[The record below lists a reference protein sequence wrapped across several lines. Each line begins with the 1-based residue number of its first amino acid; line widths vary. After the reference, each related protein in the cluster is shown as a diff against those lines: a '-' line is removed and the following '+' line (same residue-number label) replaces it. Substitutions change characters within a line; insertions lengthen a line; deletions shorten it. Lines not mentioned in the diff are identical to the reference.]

1 MALFFSDCD
10 SLASDNLSFEL
21 RHSDMHSCLV
31 CFLQKIGC
39 KNSNNKLKR
48 NNIMYSR
55 NFWFPEVF
63 NDFFDNNNMAPA
75 RATAPAI
82 NVLETPSGYRVE
94 LAAPGMR
101 KEDFDININ
110 QDGNLTIKMENHRKQ
125 EEEKSHY
132 LRREFSYTTY
142 EQTLILPDEVDK
154 NKISARVSDGVL
166 TVSLPK
172 IQAEEQKVA
181 RQIGIE

>member
-1 MALFFSDCD
+1 
-10 SLASDNLSFEL
+10 
-21 RHSDMHSCLV
+21 
-31 CFLQKIGC
+31 
-39 KNSNNKLKR
+39 
-48 NNIMYSR
+48 
-55 NFWFPEVF
+55 
-63 NDFFDNNNMAPA
+63 
-75 RATAPAI
+75 
-82 NVLETPSGYRVE
+82 
-94 LAAPGMR
+94 
-101 KEDFDININ
+101 
-110 QDGNLTIKMENHRKQ
+110 MENHRKQ